1 MAKKPRQFYN
11 HQIDEDM
18 FNNFLDDISK
28 FHEKYELEYME
39 GPRFLPLDLHTFR
52 TKFMQEELDEYS
64 SARSDSNLAG
74 QLDALVDILYVAIGT
89 AYQHGFDLAEAW
101 RRVHEANMQKVR
113 VQKFQDSTR
122 GSLFDVVKPPGWVPP
137 NLEDLV

>member
-1 MAKKPRQFYN
+1 
-11 HQIDEDM
+11 
-18 FNNFLDDISK
+18 
-28 FHEKYELEYME
+28 
-39 GPRFLPLDLHTFR
+39 
-52 TKFMQEELDEYS
+52 MQEELDEYS